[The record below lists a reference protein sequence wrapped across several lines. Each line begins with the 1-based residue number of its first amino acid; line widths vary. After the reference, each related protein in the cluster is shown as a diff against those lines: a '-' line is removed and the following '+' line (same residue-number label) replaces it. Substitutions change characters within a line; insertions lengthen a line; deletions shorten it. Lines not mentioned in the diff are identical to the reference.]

1 MKNLL
6 AVTVLSTL
14 LLFAACMFITLFNLK
29 TFERHQLNDI
39 KHLVQRQQKN
49 ISYRLN
55 LITQELRLTS
65 ENPLIIA
72 ALVNKHGNRFYR
84 KKAEQFLY
92 NLKNTLRLLTAY
104 ILNQN
109 GTCIISTDPRFL
121 KKNYSF
127 RPYFK
132 NALSKGMGAYVA
144 KGVTSNMLGLYLAER
159 IEVPDSKTRFV
170 IVFKI
175 DPLGLLEFIPEDPE
189 NNFMT
194 LLATKNGVL
203 FSRKGTLYT
212 LSTLEKDVLAS
223 IKSEHQFD
231 STSFTNLG
239 FPKDTFRELLNLGR
253 LKRRINRKLYYLSY
267 LPLVPGELGI
277 VNIVSEDYKTPLLKR
292 FEKGIILMDGLFL
305 IAILPLLLLA
315 FSLKR
320 QHDALKRHEQSLEEY
335 KYRIKLLDTA
345 IEQTANSIVIT
356 DKDGTIE
363 YVNPAFTKV
372 TGYSAEE
379 AIGQNPKIL
388 NAGVLDKSFYE
399 EMWATLQ
406 SKQVWSGRFCNR
418 KKDGTIYW
426 EDAIISPVLDEEGNI
441 VHFIAIKYD
450 ITRLVQLEDELKQRV
465 NELETIMDSVA
476 ASIFLV
482 KNRRLIKVN
491 RQFSDLIGLPPE
503 ELIGKETKFL
513 FDSQEEFEE
522 FAQTWYPRLQNGET
536 IHFEKVKQIANG
548 EIRWFHVTATAAR
561 KGTTMEEME
570 IVWLAHDITEIKN
583 LQSRL
588 EEAKEKAEAA
598 NKAKS
603 DFLASV
609 SHEIRTPLNGIIGML
624 NLLKTTRLN
633 EKQRYFVRSAENSA
647 EILLFLIN
655 DILDFSKIEAGKLHL
670 EELDFRLDTLID
682 KTISS
687 LDVLAR
693 QKGIELKKEGEK
705 IQGICL
711 KGDPYRLRQILT
723 NLIGNAIKFT
733 DKGEVRV
740 KVEVEGEAPDKI
752 TLLFSV
758 KDTGIGI
765 PKDKQK
771 LLFKKFSQADSS
783 ITRRFGGTG
792 LGLAICKNLVE
803 LMGGEIGVES
813 EEGKGSTFWFR
824 LTLKKGNEDAEG
836 CKGSHD
842 EEGFSEERLQR
853 LSPQFKGKKVLVVDD
868 NLINQQILISILT
881 KLGLDVHAVS
891 SGKEAIDALSSIPY
905 DLVFM
910 DLQMPEMDG
919 IEATKRIRGRVEEVL
934 DPDVPIVA
942 LTAHH
947 LDEEYELYSKA
958 GFSDSL
964 TKPIMQ
970 DRLLQCLKRWLAP
983 STKESKQAPAS
994 LEKDGHS
1001 SSSEGELPHFDEEE
1015 LLARAMDDPKIM
1027 KKVIEVYLVSA
1038 PKTLRDLEK
1047 AISNGD
1053 KEAIKFSAHSLK
1065 GASANIGAKRLAA
1078 LAERMEDLATQPGV
1092 TDDLFKDLF
1101 SELIEEFSQVEG
1113 IFKKMLAQ

>member
-1 MKNLL
+1 
-6 AVTVLSTL
+6 
-14 LLFAACMFITLFNLK
+14 
-29 TFERHQLNDI
+29 
-39 KHLVQRQQKN
+39 
-49 ISYRLN
+49 
-55 LITQELRLTS
+55 
-65 ENPLIIA
+65 
-72 ALVNKHGNRFYR
+72 
-84 KKAEQFLY
+84 
-92 NLKNTLRLLTAY
+92 
-104 ILNQN
+104 
-109 GTCIISTDPRFL
+109 
-121 KKNYSF
+121 
-127 RPYFK
+127 
-132 NALSKGMGAYVA
+132 
-144 KGVTSNMLGLYLAER
+144 
-159 IEVPDSKTRFV
+159 
-170 IVFKI
+170 
-175 DPLGLLEFIPEDPE
+175 
-189 NNFMT
+189 
-194 LLATKNGVL
+194 
-203 FSRKGTLYT
+203 
-212 LSTLEKDVLAS
+212 
-223 IKSEHQFD
+223 
-231 STSFTNLG
+231 
-239 FPKDTFRELLNLGR
+239 
-253 LKRRINRKLYYLSY
+253 
-267 LPLVPGELGI
+267 
-277 VNIVSEDYKTPLLKR
+277 
-292 FEKGIILMDGLFL
+292 
-305 IAILPLLLLA
+305 
-315 FSLKR
+315 
-320 QHDALKRHEQSLEEY
+320 
-335 KYRIKLLDTA
+335 
-345 IEQTANSIVIT
+345 
-356 DKDGTIE
+356 
-363 YVNPAFTKV
+363 
-372 TGYSAEE
+372 
-379 AIGQNPKIL
+379 
-388 NAGVLDKSFYE
+388 
-399 EMWATLQ
+399 
-406 SKQVWSGRFCNR
+406 
-418 KKDGTIYW
+418 
-426 EDAIISPVLDEEGNI
+426 
-441 VHFIAIKYD
+441 
-450 ITRLVQLEDELKQRV
+450 
-465 NELETIMDSVA
+465 
-476 ASIFLV
+476 
-482 KNRRLIKVN
+482 
-491 RQFSDLIGLPPE
+491 
-503 ELIGKETKFL
+503 
-513 FDSQEEFEE
+513 
-522 FAQTWYPRLQNGET
+522 
-536 IHFEKVKQIANG
+536 
-548 EIRWFHVTATAAR
+548 HVTATAAR

-583 LQSRL
+583 LQARL
-588 EEAKEKAEAA
+588 EEAKERAEAA

-603 DFLASV
+603 NFLASV

-624 NLLKTTRLN
+624 NLLKTTRLD
-633 EKQRYFVRSAENSA
+633 EKQRYFVKSAEHSA

-670 EELDFRLDTLID
+670 EELDFRLDTLLD
-682 KTISS
+682 KTVSS

-705 IQGICL
+705 ILGRCI

-740 KVEVEGEAPDKI
+740 KIEVEGEAPDKI

-765 PKDKQK
+765 PKEKQK

-836 CKGSHD
+836 CRGSH
-842 EEGFSEERLQR
+842 EEESFGEERLKS
-853 LSPQFKGKKVLVVDD
+853 LSLQFKGKKVLVVDD

-881 KLGLDVHAVS
+881 KLGLECHAVS

-919 IEATKRIRGRVEEVL
+919 IEATKRIRGQVEEVL
-934 DPDVPIVA
+934 DPQVPIVA

-947 LDEEYELYSKA
+947 LDEEYELFSKA

-983 STKESKQAPAS
+983 STKESKQAPAP

-1001 SSSEGELPHFDEEE
+1001 NSSGGELPHFDEEE

-1038 PKTLRDLEK
+1038 PKTLGDLEK

-1053 KEAIKFSAHSLK
+1053 KEAIRFSAHSLK

-1092 TDDLFKDLF
+1092 TDDLVKDLF